1 MLEESPTYFGSAWA
15 ALGRLSLETDL
26 LGGCPLVTDDAA
38 DAGEAASTSA
48 DGSVPGASSI
58 PGTLTL
64 QPRVDGAATGPQPIP
79 AAEVVPTQ
87 VRIPE
92 IGVTSGLE
100 NLVRNSERVLQD
112 PAVPEV
118 AGWYSEGTVP
128 GQVGPSIIA
137 GHVDSGVA
145 GAIFRDLDQ
154 LTPGSEVLVDLS
166 DGTTATFRVSH
177 TQVVPQAQ
185 FPTDVVYGP
194 VPDAQLRL
202 ITCHG
207 FDRDQRRYVENL
219 VVFATLVT

>member
-1 MLEESPTYFGSAWA
+1 M
-15 ALGRLSLETDL
+15 
-26 LGGCPLVTDDAA
+26 
-38 DAGEAASTSA
+38 
-48 DGSVPGASSI
+48 
-58 PGTLTL
+58 
-64 QPRVDGAATGPQPIP
+64 
-79 AAEVVPTQ
+79 
-87 VRIPE
+87 RIPE